1 MAEEKQ
7 PEPTTQGQQ
16 SKPQDELPARQPEVV
31 VLDDLP
37 ARHPERLTETKVPS
51 DLKKDE

>member
-1 MAEEKQ
+1 MADEKQQ
-7 PEPTTQGQQ
+7 PEPTQGQQ

-37 ARHPERLTETKVPS
+37 VRHPERLTETKVPG
-51 DLKKDE
+51 DLQKDE